1 MTKIK
6 IVTDSSVQLTP
17 EEISENN
24 ISIIPLSVEINE
36 TNYVDGV
43 DITREE
49 IVTFLK
55 KGQIPKTSQPAIGK
69 MVETF
74 NQLGA
79 DGSHIIAIMM
89 SDALSGTYQTAVN
102 ARDLADTDIT
112 VINSKSTDRGLAFQ
126 VLAAAADAKNGK
138 SVTEIVAHCT
148 DIKERTEISV
158 LIDNLDALVQG
169 GRLNRFAG
177 ALTNLLNI
185 KIVVKLLEDGL
196 HIVYKGRS
204 RKSLLKYARE
214 IHAAHTTNKIQKLS
228 LSNVDTDAA
237 FLDSLETEILD
248 EQLPEPILRRLTS
261 PIIMAHTGVNAV
273 GVITLSTKK
282 VDEAV

>member
-1 MTKIK
+1 MTNIK

-17 EEISENN
+17 EEVKENN

-36 TNYVDGV
+36 TNYIDGV
-43 DITREE
+43 DITRKE
-49 IVTFLK
+49 IVEFLK
-55 KGQIPKTSQPAIGK
+55 AGQIPKTSQPAIGK

-74 NQLGA
+74 NQLGT
-79 DGSHIIAIMM
+79 DGSEVIAIMM
-89 SDALSGTYQTAVN
+89 SDTLSGTYQTTVN
-102 ARDLADTDIT
+102 AAELSDTKVT

-126 VLAAAADAKNGK
+126 VLAAADDAKNGK
-138 SVTEIVAHCT
+138 SVSEIIEHCV

-214 IHAAHTTNKIQKLS
+214 INDAHKINKIEKLS
-228 LSNVDTDAA
+228 LSNVETDGA
-237 FLDSLETEILD
+237 FLDSLEEVILD
-248 EQLPEPILRRLTS
+248 EKLPDPILRRLTS
-261 PIIMAHTGVNAV
+261 PIIMSHTGLNAV
-273 GVITLSTKK
+273 GVITLSVDK
-282 VDEAV
+282 VEEAV